1 MVKYWHEKQA
11 ERMTMA
17 TKKYYEV
24 KAYLEPIKD
33 KELIE
38 KLNRIST
45 NSGMSMS
52 AVMGLILR
60 AGVGSVEVG
69 IISALKNKKPVK
81 VQTSK
86 SRAVKR

>member
-1 MVKYWHEKQA
+1 
-11 ERMTMA
+11 MA

-24 KAYLEPIKD
+24 KAYLEPSKD

-38 KLNRIST
+38 TLTRISES
-45 NSGMSMS
+45 SGMSMS

-69 IISALKNKKPVK
+69 ISSALKNKNLPAIR
-81 VQTSK
+81 K
-86 SRAVKR
+86 SRKVTR

>member
-1 MVKYWHEKQA
+1 
-11 ERMTMA
+11 MT

-24 KAYLEPIKD
+24 KAYLEPVKD
-33 KELIE
+33 VELINA
-38 KLNRIST
+38 LNRITAS
-45 NSGMSMS
+45 SGMSMS

-60 AGVGSVEVG
+60 AGVGNVEVG
-69 IISALKNKKPVK
+69 INAALKSKKTAK

>member
-1 MVKYWHEKQA
+1 
-11 ERMTMA
+11 MA

-24 KAYLEPIKD
+24 KAYLEPVKD
-33 KELIE
+33 KQLIDT
-38 KLNRIST
+38 LNRISEG
-45 NSGMSMS
+45 SGMSMS

-60 AGVGSVEVG
+60 AGVGSVESG
-69 IISALKNKKPVK
+69 INAALKNKKPVK

>member
-1 MVKYWHEKQA
+1 MKNSEVEP
-11 ERMTMA
+11 MA

-24 KAYLEPIKD
+24 KAYLEPSKD

-38 KLNRIST
+38 TLTRISES
-45 NSGMSMS
+45 SGMSMS

-69 IISALKNKKPVK
+69 ISKEMKNKNLPAIR
-81 VQTSK
+81 K
-86 SRAVKR
+86 SRKVTR

>member
-1 MVKYWHEKQA
+1 MKNSEVEP
-11 ERMTMA
+11 MA

-24 KAYLEPIKD
+24 KAYLEPSKD

-38 KLNRIST
+38 TLTRISES
-45 NSGMSMS
+45 SGMSMS

-69 IISALKNKKPVK
+69 ISSALKNKKPAK
-81 VQTSK
+81 VQASK
-86 SRAVKR
+86 GRAVKR

>member
-1 MVKYWHEKQA
+1 MKNSEVEP
-11 ERMTMA
+11 MT

-24 KAYLEPIKD
+24 KAYLEPSKD

-38 KLNRIST
+38 TLTRISES
-45 NSGMSMS
+45 SGMSMS

-69 IISALKNKKPVK
+69 ISSALKNKNLPAIR
-81 VQTSK
+81 K
-86 SRAVKR
+86 SRKVTR

>member
-1 MVKYWHEKQA
+1 MITSEVEP
-11 ERMTMA
+11 MA

-24 KAYLEPIKD
+24 KAYLEPSKD
-33 KELIE
+33 KELIAT
-38 KLNRIST
+38 LTRISES
-45 NSGMSMS
+45 SGMSMS

-60 AGVGSVEVG
+60 AGVGNVEVG
-69 IISALKNKKPVK
+69 ISSALKNKKPAK

>member
-1 MVKYWHEKQA
+1 MKNSEVEP
-11 ERMTMA
+11 MA

-24 KAYLEPIKD
+24 KAYLEPSKD

-38 KLNRIST
+38 TLTRISES
-45 NSGMSMS
+45 SGMSMS

-69 IISALKNKKPVK
+69 ISSALKNKNLPAIR
-81 VQTSK
+81 K
-86 SRAVKR
+86 SRKVTR